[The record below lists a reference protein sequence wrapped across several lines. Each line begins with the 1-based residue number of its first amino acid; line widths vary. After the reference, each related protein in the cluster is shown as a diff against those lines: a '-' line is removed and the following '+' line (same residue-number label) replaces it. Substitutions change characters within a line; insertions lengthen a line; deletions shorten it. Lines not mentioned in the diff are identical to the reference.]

1 MTGGKGLDALEV
13 TLADPDDRRPLEAA
27 VLATLAKEGPASDFF
42 AAFGE
47 AYVREELNFHD
58 PDLKAIAQAVFDRG
72 LQNLPADPR
81 LVTEAIKGKKIDED
95 KVRAVLDPGSAKPA
109 AVALEYVKDLVNLEA
124 WRKLEAIPGQIAATL
139 KTDREKKKEPKEAAA
154 LMLRGVLDLADDPK
168 HGLFKKQRT
177 EAEETPGFLD
187 DLENRRQDGRAFTGL
202 ESGFKHLDELL
213 NGLQGLIV
221 AGAMPSEGKT
231 TFAKQIADQVA
242 DKEKVPVLFFTY
254 EQSAE
259 ELRIKSLARLSSVNS
274 RLIWKGRTEE
284 ESGAWGNVKTAA
296 KKYQEGPGRYL
307 KIIEADATFTPDMI
321 GAAVQAEKN
330 RAEGKRVLVIIDYL
344 QLVPATDPKGRSFP
358 SVRERVDFVLSQLR
372 RISRDLGA
380 VVLVVSSLSRAAYNG
395 EEDTATNAKGK
406 PKPQKGKPSLA
417 GLKESGGI
425 EYSADIVLFLE
436 YNAEKSQE
444 TKKYSVPGRW
454 INLFVA
460 KNRNGER
467 GQIDLIFTPSLA
479 KFNAP
484 ETDDDSHF

>member
-1 MTGGKGLDALEV
+1 MTGDKGLAGLE
-13 TLADPDDRRPLEAA
+13 TSLADPDDRRGPEVA
-27 VLATLAKEGPASDFF
+27 VLATLAKEGPGSDYFD
-42 AAFGE
+42 AFSGLYLRE
-47 AYVREELNFHD
+47 ALNFHF
-58 PDLKAIAQAVFDRG
+58 PDLGAIAQAVFDLG
-72 LQNLPADPR
+72 LQNLPADVR
-81 LVTEAIKGKKIDED
+81 LVTEAIKGQKISED
-95 KVRAVLDPGSAKPA
+95 DVRAVLDDGNAKPA

-124 WRKLEAIPGQIAATL
+124 WRKLEAIPGQTAAAL
-139 KTDREKKKEPKEAAA
+139 KSYHDLKKDPKEAAA
-154 LMLRGVLDLADDPK
+154 LLLRGLLDMADDPK

-187 DLENRRQDGRAFTGL
+187 DLEKRRTDGRKFTGL
-202 ESGFKHLDELL
+202 ETGFAHLDELL
-213 NGLQGLIV
+213 NGFQGLIV

-242 DKEKVPVLFFTY
+242 VKEKVPVLFFTY

-259 ELRIKSLARLSSVNS
+259 ELRIKSLARLSSIDS
-274 RLIWKGRTEE
+274 RLIWKGRTEDKPK
-284 ESGAWGNVKTAA
+284 AWENVKTAA
-296 KKYQEGPGRYL
+296 KEYQEGPGRYL
-307 KIIEADATFTPDMI
+307 KIIEADATFTPDRI

-344 QLVPATDPKGRSFP
+344 QLVPATDPNGRSFP